1 MPVEVQVTFN
11 SSMSEEDFF
20 KWLRSKG
27 VSDKDCKILSGKMPQ
42 YNCIVL
48 LLLMMLIAF
57 REWCYCS
64 GVCSV

>member
-27 VSDKDCKILSGKMPQ
+27 VSDKDCKILSGKIHQ

-48 LLLMMLIAF
+48 LLLMMLIPF